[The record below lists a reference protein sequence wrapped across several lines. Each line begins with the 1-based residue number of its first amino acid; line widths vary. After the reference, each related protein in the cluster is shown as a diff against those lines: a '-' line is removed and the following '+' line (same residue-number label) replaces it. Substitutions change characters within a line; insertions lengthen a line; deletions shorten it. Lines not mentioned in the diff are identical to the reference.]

1 MITHAAVKF
10 NVYGKEI
17 IIPCHRHCD
26 AFQIIKTLRPELRLQ
41 CKDSDQGFLNEND
54 EFLTRQEA
62 WVEAERCNQIPY
74 CEEAITGEL
83 YSEDLW

>member
-10 NVYGKEI
+10 NINGNEI
-17 IIPCHRHCD
+17 IIPCHRHAD
-26 AFQIIKTLRPELRLQ
+26 AYMTVHVLRPDISARPNSKNE
-41 CKDSDQGFLNEND
+41 GFLNEKD

-62 WVEAERCNQIPY
+62 WVEAQRCNQILNY
-74 CEEAITGEL
+74 EEAIIGEL

>member
-10 NVYGKEI
+10 NVCGKEI
-17 IIPCHRHCD
+17 IIPCHRHAD
-26 AFQIIKTLRPELRLQ
+26 AYCIVHTLRPDVSTRYNQ
-41 CKDSDQGFLNEND
+41 KNQGFLNERG

-62 WVEAERCNQIPY
+62 WVEAHRCNQILNY
-74 CEEAITGEL
+74 EEAITGEL

>member
-10 NVYGKEI
+10 NINANEV

-26 AFQIIKTLRPELRLQ
+26 AFQIIKTLRPDLRIQ
-41 CKDSDQGFLNEND
+41 CKDNDQGFLNEKD

-62 WVEAERCNQIPY
+62 WVEACRCNQILNY
-74 CEEAITGEL
+74 EEAIPGEL